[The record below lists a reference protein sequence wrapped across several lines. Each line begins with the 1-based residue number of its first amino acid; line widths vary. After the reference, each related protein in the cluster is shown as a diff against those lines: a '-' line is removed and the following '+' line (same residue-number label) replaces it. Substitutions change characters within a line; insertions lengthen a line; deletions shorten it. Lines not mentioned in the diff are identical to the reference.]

1 MYKPIKQ
8 MIMKAIVI
16 SMLAL
21 LLSINSQAQNTNK
34 KSEVKTTTTT
44 VKDSDGVKKIVKT
57 EETKET
63 QKIKLEQEKNNTLN
77 IPTKP
82 SQVDVTTKTQVS
94 VDGVTKFVDVD
105 RSAYYTY
112 NGQKYQ
118 VAIDNSGYTMTL
130 PDVNEKTILRRTS
143 NNNYIFK
150 NKDKLSVGYFDTEGN
165 LVVETYDEKT
175 DTVILEKYI
184 VVKP

>member
-1 MYKPIKQ
+1 M
-8 MIMKAIVI
+8 MKTLFI
-16 SMLAL
+16 SMIAL
-21 LLSINSQAQNTNK
+21 LLSINNQAQNTNK

-44 VKDSDGVKKIVKT
+44 VKDSEGVKKIVKT
-57 EETKET
+57 EETKEV
-63 QKIKLEQEKNNTLN
+63 QKIKLEQEKSNTLN

-94 VDGVTKFVDVD
+94 VDGVTKFVDID

-118 VAIDNSGYTMTL
+118 VVVDNSGYTMTL
-130 PDVNEKTILRRTS
+130 PDIEEKTILRRTS

-175 DTVILEKYI
+175 DTVVLEKYI